1 MGLFPELSEA
11 LIDRL
16 DVAGPRY
23 TSYPTVPEWSTEFV
37 DQDVHAAYQGA
48 ASLGPAAPLGLYVH
62 LPFCEERCTFC
73 GCNVVIT
80 KESTRADQYID
91 YLIKEMDLV
100 MPDLGER
107 TKVGQLHWGGGTPT
121 FLRED
126 QIERLWGEITKRFEI
141 LPDAEVSIEID
152 PVVTTASQISLL
164 RKLGFNRISM
174 GVQDFDY
181 EVQKVIHRVQSVE
194 ETRNMVQHA
203 RNEGFSGVNF
213 DLIYGLPLQT
223 PENWKDTLQKVIDL
237 SPDRMAV
244 YSFAYLPDLRKHQ
257 KRLPMA
263 DVPTGLSKMRLF
275 QMAYDAFAEGGY
287 RPIGMDHFA
296 KPEDELATA
305 QAKRQLHRNFQGYT
319 SRPGCDT
326 VAFGVTA
333 IADVQGRYA
342 QSVPQLNKYYRML
355 DEGRLPTVR
364 GIKLTEDDLRR
375 RTVINQLMC
384 NFWVDLG
391 ADGQT
396 YFADEIRTLSGPGYE
411 DLCTVKGSEIE
422 LTPLGRIFV
431 RNVGMVLDARL
442 KKSQHRFSRTV

>member
-11 LIDRL
+11 LITRL

-23 TSYPTVPEWSTEFV
+23 TSYPTVPEWSTDFTS
-37 DQDVHAAYQGA
+37 DNAHAAYRDAAALGA
-48 ASLGPAAPLGLYVH
+48 QPLGLYVH

-80 KESTRADQYID
+80 KESERADQYIE
-91 YLIKEMDLV
+91 YLAKEMDLV

-107 TKVGQLHWGGGTPT
+107 RKVGQLHWGGGTPT

-126 QIERLWGEITKRFEI
+126 QIERLWGEITRRFEI

-152 PVVTTASQISLL
+152 PVVTTAGQISLL

-174 GVQDFDY
+174 GVQDFDPD
-181 EVQKVIHRVQSVE
+181 VQEIIHRVQSVE
-194 ETRNMVQHA
+194 ETRAMVEHA
-203 RNEGFSGVNF
+203 RSEGFSGVNF

-223 PENWKDTLQKVIDL
+223 PTTWQKTLEQVMEL

-257 KRLPMA
+257 KRLPIA
-263 DVPTGLSKMRLF
+263 DVPTGLPKMRLF
-275 QMAYDAFAEGGY
+275 QMAYDAFTAGGY
-287 RPIGMDHFA
+287 QAIGMDHFA
-296 KPEDELATA
+296 KPDDELATA
-305 QAKRQLHRNFQGYT
+305 QTKRQLHRNFQGYT

-342 QSVPQLNKYYRML
+342 QSVPQLVKYYRML
-355 DEGRLPTVR
+355 DEGLLPTVR
-364 GIKLTEDDLRR
+364 GIELTADDTRR

-384 NFWVDLG
+384 NFWVNLG
-391 ADGQT
+391 PDAQT
-396 YFADEIRTLSGPGYE
+396 YFAEELQILAGPEYA
-411 DLCTVKGSEIE
+411 DLVTVKDTELE
-422 LTPLGRIFV
+422 LTPLGQIFV
-431 RNVGMVLDARL
+431 RNVAMVLDARL
-442 KKSQHRFSRTV
+442 KQSHHRFSRTV